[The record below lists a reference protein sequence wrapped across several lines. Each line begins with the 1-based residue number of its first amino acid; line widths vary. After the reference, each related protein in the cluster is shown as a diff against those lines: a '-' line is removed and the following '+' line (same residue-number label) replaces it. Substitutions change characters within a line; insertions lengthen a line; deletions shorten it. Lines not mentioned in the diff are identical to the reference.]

1 MMISLLSSKRFFSIW
16 MSWLSLLLQ
25 QVCPPC
31 KAVFALGQRHRSCK
45 SLVTPGK
52 WKMVITFYIFLLRAR
67 YELSIFQSPQLQA
80 SSIGCV
86 FALRKLVYPVGMYGL
101 TNGNYVIWDDV
112 SIFVVQNGGL
122 SVKLQLGSRI
132 LHGIKEAAKKK
143 HCVWCLKQIPLVS
156 AAVSYCIC
164 WFLWCQWLLNLIAA
178 SLLPSV
184 VVSHHKLCC
193 DTHAMI
199 FIWHQSIHPI
209 LVQFVSYA
217 LSVTLRPKCCG
228 RRPVAQS
235 QQNYVE
241 APGKS
246 LAVTLTETHP
256 FCQTIRPNARNPC
269 EFYVQRPVLNRTSYL
284 VCK

>member
-1 MMISLLSSKRFFSIW
+1 MVNMWYEMMWVYSLYKTGGCL
-16 MSWLSLLLQ
+16 LNCSL
-25 QVCPPC
+25 
-31 KAVFALGQRHRSCK
+31 
-45 SLVTPGK
+45 
-52 WKMVITFYIFLLRAR
+52 
-67 YELSIFQSPQLQA
+67 
-80 SSIGCV
+80 
-86 FALRKLVYPVGMYGL
+86 
-101 TNGNYVIWDDV
+101 D
-112 SIFVVQNGGL
+112 
-122 SVKLQLGSRI
+122 LGSCTESRR
-132 LHGIKEAAKKK
+132 LQKK
-143 HCVWCLKQIPLVS
+143 HDVWCLKQIPLVS